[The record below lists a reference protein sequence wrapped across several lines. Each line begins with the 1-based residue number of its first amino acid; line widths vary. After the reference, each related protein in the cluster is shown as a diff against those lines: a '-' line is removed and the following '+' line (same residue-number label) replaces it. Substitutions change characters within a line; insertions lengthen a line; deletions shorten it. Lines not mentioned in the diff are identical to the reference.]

1 MSPFYFILI
10 WSGFI
15 PDAWHRLTSV
25 KSASFFT
32 SELNSPKS
40 VPFYRPESLGP
51 QHEDMEFYLSG
62 KNIFGLKGPII
73 EMEYKQKVLE
83 IASERDNDLLE
94 YAIYL

>member
-1 MSPFYFILI
+1 MT

-15 PDAWHRLTSV
+15 PDAWQRLTSM
-25 KSASFFT
+25 KNARFFT
-32 SELNSPKS
+32 SELNSMKS
-40 VPFYRPESLGP
+40 VPFYRPESLGS
-51 QHEDMEFYLSG
+51 QHEDHEDMEFYLSG